1 MLSKMLVDKTHESR
15 ENGSRRI
22 KPCCGNKGI
31 EINVRNAKLKQ
42 QAEVRGYFPIYKSF
56 LALHALEFSRK
67 FLRSQGR

>member
-1 MLSKMLVDKTHESR
+1 ENNSYDMLSKMLVDKTHESR

-42 QAEVRGYFPIYKSF
+42 QAEVR
-56 LALHALEFSRK
+56 
-67 FLRSQGR
+67 